1 MRANDLPL
9 ATFLT
14 SPPLSGSIKEE
25 HFGEAGGE
33 GGWIKFEPREGHEAW
48 AGDFRWDGI
57 VPRSGPCVFADGG
70 AALVIAHGL
79 TGAVYLPRPMNGGR
93 SSSRLRGGTMK
104 GQRTPRGWR
113 GARDES
119 LVRK

>member
-33 GGWIKFEPREGHEAW
+33 GVWIKFEPREGHEAW
-48 AGDFRWDGI
+48 VGDFRGDGI

-70 AALVIAHGL
+70 RACHRARTDWGGVPAAPDEWWPFKL
-79 TGAVYLPRPMNGGR
+79 TFE
-93 SSSRLRGGTMK
+93 
-104 GQRTPRGWR
+104 GWHYE
-113 GARDES
+113 GPTYASWMAR
-119 LVRK
+119 RA